1 MPIELWWW
9 VEPLFDTGFLT
20 IMLAAVIA
28 HLVDKNTSS
37 TVIPAIVAAIGIA
50 PWIICGCSVLVWFVT
65 NVLIIIWR

>member
-28 HLVDKNTSS
+28 HVVDKNTSS
-37 TVIPAIVAAIGIA
+37 TVIPAIVVAIGIA
-50 PWIICGCSVLVWFVT
+50 PWIICVCSVLVWFVT